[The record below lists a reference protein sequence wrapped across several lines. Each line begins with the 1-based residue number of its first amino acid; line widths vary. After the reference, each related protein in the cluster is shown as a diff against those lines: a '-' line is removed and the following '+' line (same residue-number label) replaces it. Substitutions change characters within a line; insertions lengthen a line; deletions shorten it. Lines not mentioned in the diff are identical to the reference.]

1 MSKQLFIQ
9 AITKY
14 ILGVI
19 LVALLIFIPAGTTKY
34 INGWIL
40 MATLFIPMFFA
51 GIVMMI
57 KSPALLKKRLDFNE
71 RRGKQKII
79 IKLSGLMFIAGF
91 IIAGLNFRFGWYMIS
106 TKVVILAVII
116 FLIGYLIYARVLH
129 ENAYLSRSIKV
140 SDNQKIVD
148 SGLYGI
154 VRHPMYSAT
163 LLLFLT
169 IPLILGSLYSFIIFL
184 IYPFII
190 CSRIIDEE
198 KMLENDFPEYTQYKK
213 KVKYR
218 LIPFIW

>member
-148 SGLYGI
+148 TGLYGI

-169 IPLILGSLYSFIIFL
+169 IPLILGSLYSFIIFQ

-198 KMLENDFPEYTQYKK
+198 KMLENDFTEYTQYKK